1 MPLTE
6 VQRRQIEENRRRA
19 QEKRQQQLPPKNLSN
34 QITISNDQF
43 QVTPHNLS
51 IDIRQQND
59 LQNSFNQST
68 TISGKVV
75 SSGSSGDATV
85 LTDSEKRIR
94 MEENRK
100 KALEKRKNIALASS
114 INGSTSDLERKIR
127 MEENRKKALA
137 LRESRS
143 VSNNNSDETTSRT
156 SCNEQPLTDVE
167 KKIRIEENRKRALDK
182 LQRSKQNQEIP
193 SQISTPINTTP
204 VNPDAENSDSA
215 KRRRME
221 ENRQKA
227 LEIRNSRKEM
237 DSQTPSPAAS
247 VDQQQPGLGTKSF
260 YGSNIDPKVRME
272 ENRRKALE
280 LRQSKQK
287 QDQPTNVTQQFSK
300 METTSTSM
308 TQPSDLPCSSM
319 SNEKVVGKCI
329 LMSRER
335 FSVDIKLKTT
345 YFKTVVDLF
354 KECKTG
360 AYDFKKRIWH
370 FQLSEHDD
378 VMKKVRPLQKSHNI
392 HFEAL
397 PRWIVSTFKNF
408 SSKLPKEEDVN
419 FSLVEET
426 IANALMPFQREGVIY
441 ALQRKGRVF
450 LADDMGLGKTIQA
463 LGIGKTRFKVVEYR
477 RLAGET
483 ATIAGSSINFF
494 PLIYFLYSQ
503 CLQK

>member
-43 QVTPHNLS
+43 QVTPHNSS
-51 IDIRQQND
+51 IDIRQQNE
-59 LQNSFNQST
+59 LQKSFNQST
-68 TISGKVV
+68 SISGKVV

-114 INGSTSDLERKIR
+114 INGSTSDLEKKIR

-167 KKIRIEENRKRALDK
+167 KKIRIEENRKRALEK

-227 LEIRNSRKEM
+227 LEIRNSKKEM
-237 DSQTPSPAAS
+237 DNQTPSPAAS
-247 VDQQQPGLGTKSF
+247 VDQ
-260 YGSNIDPKVRME
+260 
-272 ENRRKALE
+272 
-280 LRQSKQK
+280 
-287 QDQPTNVTQQFSK
+287 
-300 METTSTSM
+300 
-308 TQPSDLPCSSM
+308 
-319 SNEKVVGKCI
+319 
-329 LMSRER
+329 
-335 FSVDIKLKTT
+335 
-345 YFKTVVDLF
+345 
-354 KECKTG
+354 
-360 AYDFKKRIWH
+360 
-370 FQLSEHDD
+370 
-378 VMKKVRPLQKSHNI
+378 
-392 HFEAL
+392 
-397 PRWIVSTFKNF
+397 
-408 SSKLPKEEDVN
+408 
-419 FSLVEET
+419 
-426 IANALMPFQREGVIY
+426 
-441 ALQRKGRVF
+441 
-450 LADDMGLGKTIQA
+450 
-463 LGIGKTRFKVVEYR
+463 
-477 RLAGET
+477 
-483 ATIAGSSINFF
+483 
-494 PLIYFLYSQ
+494 
-503 CLQK
+503 